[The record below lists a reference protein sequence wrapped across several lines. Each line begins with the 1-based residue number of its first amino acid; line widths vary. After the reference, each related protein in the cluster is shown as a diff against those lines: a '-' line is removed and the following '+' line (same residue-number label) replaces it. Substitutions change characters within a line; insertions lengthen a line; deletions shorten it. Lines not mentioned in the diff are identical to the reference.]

1 MNLSVL
7 DLTDKDGRQEQLDQ
21 PQKCKFVVVG
31 NSERL
36 ILVVGPVSRYKYH
49 ANLLE
54 KLCDLEQMACFWA
67 TRPDQ
72 LQLAEVDW
80 SVRGGGWLI
89 IDIVERRI
97 ELSGSSRAYGRYH
110 DDDIQQLISKTGF
123 FIGFETILKV

>member
-7 DLTDKDGRQEQLDQ
+7 DLTEREVPQEQLNR
-21 PQKCKFVVVG
+21 PEKCKFVIVG

-36 ILVVGPVSRYKYH
+36 ILIVGPVSRYEYH

-54 KLCDLEQMACFWA
+54 ELCDLEQIACSWT

-72 LQLAEVDW
+72 LQLAEVGW

-97 ELSGSSRAYGRYH
+97 ELFGSSRAYGRY
-110 DDDIQQLISKTGF
+110 DEDDIRQLISKTGF
-123 FIGFETILKV
+123 FIGFETIIKV